1 MSDTKNT
8 KPVKRF
14 RSGDC
19 SASIWENIHEK
30 DGRSIALYS
39 IRFQRRYK
47 DAESGKWNHTES
59 FNTSS
64 LDNLLALVLQ
74 AIPFCNAKGDSEP
87 EEDAAA

>member
-30 DGRSIALYS
+30 NGRSIALYS
-39 IRFQRRYK
+39 IRFQRRYQ
-47 DAESGKWNHTES
+47 DDSGKWNHTES
-59 FNTSS
+59 FNAGS
-64 LDNLLALVLQ
+64 LGNLLALILL
-74 AIPFCNAKGDSEP
+74 ANSFCNGKGDSEL
-87 EEDAAA
+87 EEDTGS